1 MSPFPCRVIFQISQ
15 PGFGRSEDPWCSAEE
30 RQRWYSQYHPH
41 EGILLLSESLLHLF
55 WTAGVKYIFL
65 YTHLGENCSS
75 CALQDLIFMSSSE
88 ELAARKEHSLNTD
101 CITEPLITQG
111 ELKKAT
117 FRLHTGN
124 DMIQPLFSVL
134 SIEVFFPER
143 PVWKR
148 VNSGLV
154 NFRVYKYE

>member
-1 MSPFPCRVIFQISQ
+1 
-15 PGFGRSEDPWCSAEE
+15 
-30 RQRWYSQYHPH
+30 
-41 EGILLLSESLLHLF
+41 
-55 WTAGVKYIFL
+55 
-65 YTHLGENCSS
+65 
-75 CALQDLIFMSSSE
+75 MSSSE
-88 ELAARKEHSLNTD
+88 ELAARREHCLNRD

-117 FRLHTGN
+117 FRLHMGS

-143 PVWKR
+143 PVRKR
-148 VNSGLV
+148 VKSGLV